1 MNKRFYVT
9 TPIYY
14 VNDAP
19 HIGHTYSTVAADIL
33 ARYHRLLGD
42 ETFFL
47 IGTDENAKKN
57 EETALNLNE
66 ETHAYVTRMSQ
77 TWRETWDKLGIS
89 YDRFI
94 RTTEK
99 DHLEAVAKFFEA
111 VHNKGDIY
119 EGEYHGL
126 YCVGCEDFKNERDLT
141 EEGLCPLHNR
151 KPEEVT
157 EKNYFFRLSKYKEPL
172 LKYYEENPGFIQPE
186 FRRQEII
193 KLVTD
198 YCEDFSISRQ
208 NQTWGIPF
216 PLDST
221 QRIYVWFDALIN
233 YLTGV
238 GYGSDDGKFG
248 KFWPANVQIVG
259 KDIMKFHCIYWPAML
274 LSAGLTLPKQIFA
287 HGFFTVNGEKIGK
300 SLGNAVDPLKLKE
313 DYPIDAIRYY
323 LFSELNFGS
332 DGDFSEDRLKE
343 MYNAKLANGLGN
355 LCGRIAKLA
364 ERCEIN
370 LDPFKFGLDSVPQT
384 YHDSL
389 TQLKFQ
395 DALEQIWQKI
405 GSLDKKISDGK
416 IWELPD
422 SELKPILTGLI
433 SELQVIITELQPF
446 LPETA
451 DKLIEQF
458 GGGKVKALPPLFPRK

>member
-14 VNDAP
+14 VNDTP

-33 ARYHRLLGD
+33 ARYHRLMGD

-57 EETALNLNE
+57 EETALKLNE
-66 ETHAYVTRMSQ
+66 DTLAYVTRMSQ
-77 TWRETWDKLGIS
+77 TWKETWDKLGIT

-94 RTTEK
+94 RTTEE
-99 DHLEAVAKFFEA
+99 DHLEAVLKFFDL
-111 VHNKGDIY
+111 VQKNDDIY
-119 EGEYHGL
+119 EGEYKGL
-126 YCVGCEDFKNERDLT
+126 YCVGCEDFKTERDLT
-141 EEGLCPLHNR
+141 AEGLCPLHNR
-151 KPEEVT
+151 KPDEVT

-172 LKYYEENPGFIQPE
+172 LKYFEENLEFIQPE
-186 FRRQEII
+186 FRQQEII

-208 NQTWGIPF
+208 NQNWGIPF
-216 PLDST
+216 PLDPS

-238 GYGSDDGKFG
+238 GYSKDEERFG
-248 KFWPANVQIVG
+248 KFWPADVQIVG

-274 LSAGLTLPKQIFA
+274 LSAGLPLPKKIYA
-287 HGFFTVNGEKIGK
+287 HGFFTINGEKIGK
-300 SLGNAVDPLKLKE
+300 SLGNTIDPLKLLE
-313 DYPIDAIRYY
+313 EYPFDAIRYY

-355 LCGRIAKLA
+355 LCARIAKLA
-364 ERCEIN
+364 ERCELDLPTNDFN
-370 LDPFKFGLDSVPQT
+370 LQDVSAS
-384 YHDSL
+384 YHESL
-389 TQLKFQ
+389 TELKFHG
-395 DALEQIWQKI
+395 ALELIWSQIAN
-405 GSLDKKISDGK
+405 LDKKISDGK
-416 IWELPD
+416 IWELSDPD
-422 SELKPILTGLI
+422 LKPILTELI
-433 SELQVIITELQPF
+433 SELQIIINELQPF

-451 DKLIEQF
+451 EKLIKQF
-458 GGGKVKALPPLFPRK
+458 GGGKVVALAPLFPRK